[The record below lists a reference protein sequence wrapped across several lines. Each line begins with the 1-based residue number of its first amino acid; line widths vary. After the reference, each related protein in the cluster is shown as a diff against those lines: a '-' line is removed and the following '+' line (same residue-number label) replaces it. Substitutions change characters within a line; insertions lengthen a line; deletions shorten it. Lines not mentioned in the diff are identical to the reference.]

1 MINFHRMAR
10 RRRRRRCRGQ
20 RRIAIVTRER
30 ILSKYSTSYSL
41 VTVEANRHRIAESTK

>member
-10 RRRRRRCRGQ
+10 RRRRRRGQ

-30 ILSKYSTSYSL
+30 ILSKYSTISYSL